1 MFKRSLFFGVLAIA
15 VLSLGVAP
23 SFGQVGAVSGTVAVD
38 RDGKSTP
45 AVGVLVEV
53 FRTDTNSGGPTTKT
67 DKNGRFVFAGIPAGA
82 TVVLIF
88 SAPELAPTY
97 APGIKAGTE
106 GLKIAMSPG
115 DGRRLTEAEARSLA
129 AGTAG
134 GVMSEADKKR
144 LAEEEAKLKAIE
156 ASNKKIEESTA
167 VVKRSLEEGN
177 AAFGTKNYDIAIVK
191 YDEGINASPDFVGT
205 APVLL
210 NNKGLS
216 LRARAIANYNA
227 NVKNTDAKA
236 RQDANIQVRKDFAD
250 SLESFHRSYTLLK
263 AATPGEVPEAS
274 IKDQISRALS
284 GGHDT
289 LKVAAQT
296 EQVDAEKMAMAKT
309 LLEAYAET
317 EPDATKKAGIKI
329 VLGDLYRV
337 AGDSDNAILVY
348 KEVLASNPDNA
359 DAMAGAG
366 ISLVNSGYITE
377 NKAQLQEGA
386 DMLQKYSEIA
396 PAGHKYL
403 DDAKG
408 LIETL
413 KAESN
418 IAPQRTTRPARR
430 RN

>member
-1 MFKRSLFFGVLAIA
+1 MFKRSLLLGALTIA
-15 VLSLGVAP
+15 VLSLGAVP
-23 SFGQVGAVSGTVAVD
+23 SFAQFGPVGGIVVVEK
-38 RDGKSTP
+38 DGKSTP
-45 AVGVLVEV
+45 AAGVMVEA
-53 FRTDTNSGGPTTKT
+53 FRTDTNAAGPTDKT
-67 DKNGRFVFAGIPAGA
+67 DKSGRFAFAGIQAGA

-88 SAPELAPTY
+88 SGPGLAPTY
-97 APGIKAGTE
+97 VPGVKAGADNLRVT
-106 GLKIAMSPG
+106 MTPG

-134 GVMSEADKKR
+134 GATSEADKKKQ
-144 LAEEEAKLKAIE
+144 AEEEAKLREIE
-156 ASNKKIEESTA
+156 ANNKKIEESTA

-177 AAFGTKNYDIAIVK
+177 AAFQAKNFDVAVVK
-191 YDEGINASPDFVGT
+191 YDEGINASPDFVGS

-210 NNKGLS
+210 NNKGLA
-216 LRARAIANYNA
+216 LRSRAIANYNA
-227 NVKNTDAKA
+227 NLKTTDLKEKQATNA
-236 RQDANIQVRKDFAD
+236 QVRKDFAD
-250 SLESFHRSYTLLK
+250 SLEAFHKSYTMLK
-263 AATPGEVPEAS
+263 SAIPGEVPEAS
-274 IKDQISRALS
+274 IKDQLSRALV

-296 EQVDAEKMAMAKT
+296 EQVEMEKMAMAKT
-309 LLEAYAET
+309 LLDAYANAEA
-317 EPDATKKAGIKI
+317 DAAKKAGIKI

-348 KEVLASNPDNA
+348 KEILATNPDNV

-366 ISLVNSGYITE
+366 LSLVNSGYVTE

-408 LIETL
+408 LIDTL
-413 KAESN
+413 KAENN
-418 IAPQRTTRPARR
+418 IAPQKSTRPARR